1 MLRRFRHS
9 MRVRLLEAVQDGVR
23 AELGSMVGDLAGL
36 RDEVRGLHERLN
48 AVETGIRDH
57 MKAWE
62 TRTRRDLLAAVD
74 QEAMRTSAAFLR
86 AEMGAAEPYFDKVD
100 TLRAALS
107 RSPEKGLFLEFG
119 VASGSTLK
127 AIVEKAPAGM
137 VHGFDS
143 FEGLPE
149 DWRPG
154 FPAGA
159 FATENLPDVP
169 GADLVVGWF
178 DDTLPGFLADHPGPV
193 AFLHLDADLYSSTR
207 TVLTALAPRL
217 RVGTVVLFDEYFNFP
232 GWEGHEHRAW
242 TEFVAEHGLRFEYLA
257 YTADD
262 EQVAVRML
270 SAPAVADDGPA
281 PAGSETGPSIE
292 PTPS

>member
-1 MLRRFRHS
+1 MLRRIRHAL
-9 MRVRLLEAVQDGVR
+9 RVRLIEIVRDGTR
-23 AELGSMVGDLAGL
+23 VGIGGMAGDIAAL
-36 RDEVRGLHERLN
+36 RDEVRGLHDRVN
-48 AVETGIRDH
+48 AMDAGLHNH

-62 TRTRRDLLAAVD
+62 RRTRRDLLTGVE

-86 AEMGAAEPYFDKVD
+86 DEFGPAEHYFDKYD
-100 TLRAALS
+100 SLREALA
-107 RSPEKGLFLEFG
+107 RAPEEGLFLEFG

-127 AIVEKAPAGM
+127 VIVEKAPAGT

-159 FATENLPDVP
+159 FATDTLPDVP
-169 GADLVVGWF
+169 GAELVVGWF
-178 DDTLPGFLADHPGPV
+178 DDTLPGFLEQHTGPV
-193 AFLHLDADLYSSTR
+193 AFLHLDADLYTSTR

-217 RVGTVVLFDEYFNFP
+217 RVGTVIMFDEYFNFP
-232 GWEGHEHRAW
+232 GWEEHEHRAW
-242 TEFVAEHGLRFEYLA
+242 TEFVAEHDLRFEYLG

-262 EQVAVRML
+262 EQVAVRL
-270 SAPAVADDGPA
+270 LTA
-281 PAGSETGPSIE
+281 PSISE
-292 PTPS
+292 DQPADEAPEAALSLESACF